1 MQKIGVTQ
9 ERLPLAKKVKKNKA
23 LIPFVLPAIVFALI
37 FCYLPMA
44 GIVIAFKDNPN
55 FVRYGVFEAL
65 EKSQWTMENFEKIFS
80 DPEILRYIKNTLI
93 ISVMKI
99 VILFPLP
106 VVLAIM
112 ITELRKK
119 GFSKLVQGL
128 VFLPHFFSWVVIVG
142 IFNSIF
148 GMYGPVNNL
157 AEALG
162 GEAVYF
168 MGEPGWFRWLV
179 VILSGWKEIGYSS
192 IVYISAIM
200 SIDPALYEAAKMDGA
215 GKFKQIWNITIPS
228 IMPTIIV
235 MLIIRIG
242 YLMDA
247 GFEQVYAMLNS
258 LTRET
263 GEIIGTYVYRL
274 GFGSASSDYGLS
286 TAVGLFNGIISL
298 ILILGA
304 NYFSKKKTGNGV
316 W

>member
-1 MQKIGVTQ
+1 MSSKNNKMTLG
-9 ERLPLAKKVKKNKA
+9 AKVHKYKS
-23 LIPFVLPAIVFALI
+23 LIPFVLPAMLFALV
-37 FCYLPMA
+37 FSYLPMA
-44 GIVIAFKDNPN
+44 GILIAFKDNPN
-55 FVRYGVFEAL
+55 FLRYDVLEAFNRS
-65 EKSQWTMENFEKIFS
+65 EWTLENFEILFS
-80 DPEILRYIKNTLI
+80 DPEILTYIKNTLI

-106 VVLAIM
+106 VVLAVM
-112 ITELRKK
+112 ITELRHQK
-119 GFSKLVQGL
+119 FSKLVQGI

-148 GMYGPVNNL
+148 GMYGPINNL
-157 AEALG
+157 SEVLG
-162 GEAVYF
+162 GEPIYF
-168 MGEPGWFRWLV
+168 MGEPAWFRWLV

-192 IVYISAIM
+192 IAYIAAIM
-200 SIDPALYEAAKMDGA
+200 SIDPSLYEAAKLDGA
-215 GKFKQIWNITIPS
+215 SKLKQIWNITIPS

-274 GFGSASSDYGLS
+274 GFGMGSSDYGLS

-298 ILILGA
+298 LLILGA
-304 NYFSKKKTGNGV
+304 NYVSKKKTGNGV

>member
-1 MQKIGVTQ
+1 MSVKAT
-9 ERLPLAKKVKKNKA
+9 KKMTLLDKVDKHKQ
-23 LIPFVLPAIVFALI
+23 LIPFVIPAIIFALI

-55 FVRYGVFEAL
+55 FVRYDVFEAL
-65 EKSQWTMENFEKIFS
+65 SRSDWTMENFEKIFS
-80 DPEILRYIKNTLI
+80 DPEILRYIRNTLI

-106 VVLAIM
+106 VVLAVM
-112 ITELRKK
+112 ITELRNQK
-119 GFSKLVQGL
+119 FSKLVQGL

-157 AEALG
+157 SVALG
-162 GEAVYF
+162 GDPIYF

-192 IVYISAIM
+192 IVYIAAIM
-200 SIDPALYEAAKMDGA
+200 SIDPALYEAAKIDGA
-215 GKFKQIWNITIPS
+215 SKLKQIWNITIPS

-274 GFGSASSDYGLS
+274 GLGSASGDYGLS

-304 NYFSKKKTGNGV
+304 NYFSKKKTGSGV

>member
-1 MQKIGVTQ
+1 MSSQKNKLTLGDK
-9 ERLPLAKKVKKNKA
+9 AKKYKS
-23 LIPFVLPAIVFALI
+23 LIPFVIPAVLFALV
-37 FCYLPMA
+37 FSYLPMA
-44 GIVIAFKDNPN
+44 GILIAFKDHPN
-55 FVRYGVFEAL
+55 FIRYDVFEAFA
-65 EKSQWTMENFEKIFS
+65 KSDWTLENFERLFS
-80 DPEILRYIKNTLI
+80 DPDILKYIKNTLI

-106 VVLAIM
+106 VVLAVM
-112 ITELRKK
+112 ITELKSKR
-119 GFSKLVQGL
+119 FSKLVQGL

-142 IFNSIF
+142 IFNNIF
-148 GMYGPVNNL
+148 GMYGPINNIGT
-157 AEALG
+157 ALG
-162 GEAVYF
+162 MDPVHF

-192 IVYISAIM
+192 IAYIAAIM
-200 SIDPALYEAAKMDGA
+200 SIDPALYEAAKIDGA
-215 GKFKQIWNITIPS
+215 SKLKQIWNITIPS

-247 GFEQVYAMLNS
+247 GFEQVYAMLNPNT
-258 LTRET
+258 LET

-274 GFGSASSDYGLS
+274 GFLAGSTDYGLS

-298 ILILGA
+298 LLILGA
-304 NYFSKKKTGNGV
+304 NYVSKKKTGNGV

>member
-1 MQKIGVTQ
+1 
-9 ERLPLAKKVKKNKA
+9 
-23 LIPFVLPAIVFALI
+23 
-37 FCYLPMA
+37 MA

-55 FVRYGVFEAL
+55 FVRYDVFEAL
-65 EKSQWTMENFEKIFS
+65 SKSDWTMDNFEKIFS

-112 ITELRKK
+112 ITELRNK

-200 SIDPALYEAAKMDGA
+200 SIDPALYEAAKIDGA

-298 ILILGA
+298 LLILGA